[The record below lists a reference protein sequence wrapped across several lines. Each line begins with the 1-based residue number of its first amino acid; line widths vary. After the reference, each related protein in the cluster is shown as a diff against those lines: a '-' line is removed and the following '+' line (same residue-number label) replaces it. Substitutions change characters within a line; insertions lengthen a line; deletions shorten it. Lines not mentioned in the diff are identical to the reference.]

1 MLGVLEDS
9 RRMQFENVTALAE
22 ANLYFDGKVISH
34 TIITAAGEKKTLGV
48 ILPGSYHFG
57 TEAAERMDVAGGSC
71 SVVLDGESES
81 KSYEAGSYFEVPA
94 NSGFTIEVADNCQ
107 YVCSY
112 LA

>member
-1 MLGVLEDS
+1 
-9 RRMQFENVTALAE
+9 MQFENVTALAE

-34 TIITAAGEKKTLGV
+34 TIITAEGEKKTLGV

-57 TEAAERMDVAGGSC
+57 TDAAERMDIAGGGC
-71 SVVLDGESES
+71 SVVLDGGTES
-81 KSYEAGSYFEVPA
+81 KPYEAGSYFEVA
-94 NSGFTIEVADNCQ
+94 AKSGFTIEVTDNCQ